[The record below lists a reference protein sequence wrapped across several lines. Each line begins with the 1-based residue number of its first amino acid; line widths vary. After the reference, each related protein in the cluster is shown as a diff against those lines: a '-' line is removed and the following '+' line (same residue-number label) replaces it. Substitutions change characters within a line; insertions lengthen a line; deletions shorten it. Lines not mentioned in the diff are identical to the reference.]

1 MGSSPKR
8 GKRGKD
14 KRRQGRGLGAAWGA
28 ARRGG
33 GAPWGLQA
41 ARSWIAVLLVVSTV
55 REKKKRTRKE
65 KGEEK
70 RKGREKKKK
79 YGKFLKNKG

>member
-55 REKKKRTRKE
+55 REKKKTTRKE

-70 RKGREKKKK
+70 EKGGKKRKNMEN
-79 YGKFLKNKG
+79 F